1 MDAPLVHLDAARG
14 DVGVTGWTDKTRP
27 DNMDVDAQRAAQSR
41 AIVSRKAEV
50 FLQPAV
56 DARVAIVIHG
66 HTVRQT
72 LVEYGY
78 NTFA

>member
-1 MDAPLVHLDAARG
+1 
-14 DVGVTGWTDKTRP
+14 
-27 DNMDVDAQRAAQSR
+27 MDVDAQRAAQSR